1 MALTEK
7 MIELFR
13 KNIKDPK
20 LSDED
25 KKRFKD
31 ALDKEG
37 VSYSASETEIVEE
50 EVKTP
55 KPTKAKKKKSKKK
68 TTKKISSDDLAQAK
82 ADLKAKTG
90 KTEKECEDIISQYKA
105 LREKAK
111 VGRAKRTSKLKK
123 EGKLIKGT
131 DVKDA
136 GATID
141 TAKKKVEE
149 KIKTELKK
157 VEKKEEA
164 KVKSEVK
171 KEKEKQAKTEKPK
184 AKQDKEVK
192 KVEKKEEKKAEKEV
206 KEKTEKVA
214 VKLVIDTTEMI
225 NAITKA
231 LSTFDKNSSKE
242 YLKQLRDD
250 IDKLLAN
257 YDAGGFTQTLNITQ
271 SNMSASS
278 VNPSQFKK
286 GGDVEFFGQKFMAK
300 GGKIKTKTKDVII
313 EKTHNLFN
321 GKPTT
326 HKITYEVMTTPTG
339 DWTDT
344 YNFHIEKRD
353 VVIKSEDK
361 ERIGDSVLSST
372 NTTFLSPKKALKLF
386 DSINEKNV
394 EKMFKSKELNPNRYA
409 RGGDIEFFGQKF
421 MAKGGRASISK
432 EEREKMEKI
441 VKGYADEMGAK
452 YVNEYDN
459 SLTEKQK
466 NEIKSRFLKEHPKF
480 AKELGIKKMKR
491 GGDIEFFGQKFKKK
505 GGIVDKFTDA
515 YNDLVKELGFKKR
528 GGDIEFFGTKY
539 KKKGGVVDKF
549 NKAYKDLVKEL
560 GFKRGGD
567 IQFFGQDYKRMGGK
581 IRKYK
586 QGYNDRDDESLAM
599 RRRRHKSQDY
609 RARRNESKG
618 ELKHKMRRAYSDVD
632 SMDRGNRYLK
642 RGGDVEF
649 FGQKFKKRGGDVDF
663 FGQKYKADGGQID
676 FDSVVDTGQPHEM
689 MRMGGKT
696 KNKNWIQSVVD
707 SPNFRKGAFTRKA
720 KERGMSTEAFMKQV
734 LSNPN
739 RYDLRTRRQAQFMKN
754 I

>member
-13 KNIKDPK
+13 ENIKDPK

-50 EVKTP
+50 EAKTP
-55 KPTKAKKKKSKKK
+55 KPAKAKKKAPTSKKK
-68 TTKKISSDDLAQAK
+68 PQSSESLSKAK
-82 ADLKAKTG
+82 ADLEAKYKVSVEDCEKLLKEYAEKRAKAKKG
-90 KTEKECEDIISQYKA
+90 
-105 LREKAK
+105 RE
-111 VGRAKRTSKLKK
+111 KRTSKLKK
-123 EGKLIKGT
+123 DGKLIKGT

-136 GATID
+136 GATLD

-164 KVKSEVK
+164 KVKTEVN
-171 KEKEKQAKTEKPK
+171 KEKEKQAKTKKPK

-214 VKLVIDTTEMI
+214 VKLVVDTSEI
-225 NAITKA
+225 ISAITKSLA
-231 LSTFDKNSSKE
+231 NFDKNSSKE
-242 YLKQLRDD
+242 YLIKLRDD
-250 IDKLLAN
+250 INKLLSK
-257 YDAGGFTQTLNITQ
+257 YDAGGFTQQLNITQ

-278 VNPSQFKK
+278 VNPFKFKK
-286 GGDVEFFGQKFMAK
+286 GGKVNVEKELRKIKEYEEKGGDVEFFGQKYKKRGGDVEFFGQKFMAK
-300 GGKIKTKTKDVII
+300 GGKTQPMDKKLYDRFNKVMVGYHKDIGI
-313 EKTHNLFN
+313 
-321 GKPTT
+321 P
-326 HKITYEVMTTPTG
+326 
-339 DWTDT
+339 
-344 YNFHIEKRD
+344 
-353 VVIKSEDK
+353 IKSLMDAYSKGKAPLTREQQNKLTKRLQKEHPQLAEDLGMK
-361 ERIGDSVLSST
+361 Y
-372 NTTFLSPKKALKLF
+372 K
-386 DSINEKNV
+386 
-394 EKMFKSKELNPNRYA
+394 

-421 MAKGGRASISK
+421 MAKGG
-432 EEREKMEKI
+432 I
-441 VKGYADEMGAK
+441 VKSAYENLLLRGAIG
-452 YVNEYDN
+452 ESIREGD
-459 SLTEKQK
+459 
-466 NEIKSRFLKEHPKF
+466 KSRKDKDTLNKIYDRLEKKKF
-480 AKELGIKKMKR
+480 DYKK
-491 GGDIEFFGQKFKKK
+491 GGDIEFFGNKYKKK
-505 GGIVDKFTDA
+505 GGIVDKFSDA
-515 YNDLVKELGFKKR
+515 YNDLVKELGFKKK
-528 GGDIEFFGTKY
+528 GGDIEFFGNKY
-539 KKKGGVVDKF
+539 KKKGGVVEKF

-560 GFKRGGD
+560 GFKKGGD
-567 IQFFGQDYKRMGGK
+567 VEFFGQDYKRMGGK
-581 IRKYK
+581 VRKFK
-586 QGYNDRDDESLAM
+586 QGYNDRDDEALAM
-599 RRRRHKSQDY
+599 RRGRHKSQDY

-642 RGGDVEF
+642 RGGDVDF

-663 FGQKYKADGGQID
+663 FGQKYMKKGGETD
-676 FDSVVDTGQPHEM
+676 
-689 MRMGGKT
+689 
-696 KNKNWIQSVVD
+696 WIQSVVD